1 MFGNNKNLKHNTII
15 LIIAATIF
23 GITYI
28 AVSHFDSIT
37 NFLYRI
43 LRLTYPFIIG
53 LFMAYLL
60 TPITNKIIKKLERS
74 KLKNKSYKKLN
85 TLAIIIVET
94 LFILTIITVISSVLT
109 GVVGSGYNIVMKL
122 PSAFEQFKDM
132 LDDLIKDHDILKNIV
147 GHTSTEAVD
156 NAIKATSEVVVDN
169 FEEIMANVY
178 ESTRNFGKHIIDFVF
193 GVIISIFA
201 LANRAQFKRQSIKLL
216 KAVTPKV
223 ICDKVIDI
231 CVTANNK
238 FSGFFIGKLIDS
250 AIIGVICI
258 ICMWLMD
265 MPYILLISI
274 IIFITN
280 IIPIIGPIIGAIPGI
295 IIIFSESPVQAI
307 YFAIFILILQ
317 QIDGHII
324 GPKCIGSAI
333 GLNTFYT
340 LFALI
345 IAGGL
350 WGITGMLIGVPLF
363 SVIYSLIADLANY
376 LLKKRNLEGD

>member
-1 MFGNNKNLKHNTII
+1 MFGNNKNLKHNTIT
-15 LIIAATIF
+15 LIIAAIIF

-28 AVSHFDSIT
+28 AVSHFDNIT
-37 NFLYRI
+37 GFLYKI
-43 LRLTYPFIIG
+43 FRLTYPFIIG

-60 TPITNKIIKKLERS
+60 TPVTNKIIKKLEHS

-94 LFILTIITVISSVLT
+94 SFILIITIVISSVLT

-156 NAIKATSEVVVDN
+156 NAIKATSEVIVDN
-169 FEEIMANVY
+169 FEEIMSNLY
-178 ESTRNFGKHIIDFVF
+178 ESTRNLGKHIIDFVF

-201 LANRAQFKRQSIKLL
+201 LANRAQFKKQSIKLL
-216 KAVTPKV
+216 KAITPKV
-223 ICDKVIDI
+223 VCDKVIDI
-231 CVTANNK
+231 FINANNK

-250 AIIGVICI
+250 AIIGIICV
-258 ICMWLMD
+258 ICMWIMK
-265 MPYILLISI
+265 MPYIILISM

-295 IIIFSESPVQAI
+295 IIIFSESPIQAI

-345 IAGGL
+345 IGGGL

-376 LLKKRNLEGD
+376 LLKKRNLGED

>member
-60 TPITNKIIKKLERS
+60 TPITNKIIEKLERS

-156 NAIKATSEVVVDN
+156 NVIKATSEVVVDN